1 MAVITF
7 IQNPVF
13 RIDFNQFQ
21 QKPDIVQKIKEIFSH
36 SRFLIAVFVVFAQ
49 STHSVFSSSGAS
61 FKQVV
66 LGKYDTNSY
75 ALFPS
80 LHTLAFKVAVWAI
93 FLCGSFASTFNKK
106 FSERFFYQH
115 ELLKGYASPEINL
128 SHFKIKNQELDASEV
143 PATIQA
149 STLLDLFD
157 QINFLDPSRPDYVP
171 PSRRRPEGI
180 TIEPHEL
187 RAGLATFVSNIT
199 RKVPF
204 IGTPPETKPDELS
217 SFYQQIESAL
227 RLTLHK
233 VTSAVEK
240 FKEEHGEEF
249 TRYPAAVLQKYKN
262 LIEDQTRVVL
272 DCAFAGPRCGG
283 RYMSDAMDLYSHFC
297 NDLPSEEL
305 GLQETLFEMLA
316 LERARIANEDSR
328 IFSPDVPEHKR
339 DLAHL
344 YARYMADLGPLLKIP
359 GTEHISDQLVT
370 SLNKDFY
377 LKRFFSKYTPQ
388 QIIKVIQDA
397 LKNPKGAH
405 FREQV
410 TDWLSDQVGN
420 WKKDEYLAEVPAR
433 EALLT
438 APLTEARALPA
449 DAPEF
454 AYFRTFSALI
464 AHLKTIDGYAFPNS
478 RGWQDFLE
486 HLFASDAARE
496 WFRVQG
502 ITPIQKNHLKTSLS
516 EEALTREGI
525 KRLHQIAIAAGQ
537 EIDINDFLPQL
548 REQEAVPRVRGVI
561 HLEPESI
568 KRMFRGE
575 SPRNAIMGLLDQER
589 KAEFVDRFHLEN
601 IQTKGLPLPVIE
613 WLLVSQGI
621 LNVQEPL

>member
-1 MAVITF
+1 MNTITF
-7 IQNPVF
+7 IQNPPF
-13 RIDFNQFQ
+13 RVDFNQFQ
-21 QKPDIVQKIKEIFSH
+21 QKPDTVQKIKEIFSH
-36 SRFLIAVFVVFAQ
+36 SAFLIASVFVVFAQ
-49 STHSVFSSSGAS
+49 STHSVFCSSGAS

-66 LGKYDTNSY
+66 LGKYNTNSY

-106 FSERFFYQH
+106 FSERCLSQNK
-115 ELLKGYASPEINL
+115 LLKGYASPEINL
-128 SHFKIKNQELDASEV
+128 SHFKIKNQELDASQV
-143 PATIQA
+143 PVTIQV

-157 QINFLDPSRPDYVP
+157 QINFTRPLRPDYVP

-180 TIEPHEL
+180 TIEPHDL
-187 RAGLATFVSNIT
+187 RVGLATFVNNIIG
-199 RKVPF
+199 RVPF
-204 IGTPPETKPDELS
+204 IGTPPATKPAELS
-217 SFYQQIESAL
+217 AFYQQIESAL

-233 VTSAVEK
+233 VTSAVEE
-240 FKEEHGEEF
+240 FKEEHGEDF
-249 TRYPAAVLQKYKN
+249 TRYTPEALQKYKN

-283 RYMSDAMDLYSHFC
+283 RYMSEAMDLHSLFC

-328 IFSPDVPEHKR
+328 VLAPDAPPHSE
-339 DLAHL
+339 LAHL
-344 YARYMADLGPLLKIP
+344 YARYMADLGPLLIIP
-359 GTEHISDQLVT
+359 GTEHISEQLVT
-370 SLNKDFY
+370 SLNKDWY

-438 APLTEARALPA
+438 GPLAEARALPA

-454 AYFRTFSALI
+454 AHFRTFSALI
-464 AHLKTIDGYAFPNS
+464 AHLKTIDGYAFPDS
-478 RGWQDFLE
+478 EGWQDFLE
-486 HLFASDAARE
+486 ELFATDAARA
-496 WFRVQG
+496 WFTDRG
-502 ITPIQKNHLKTSLS
+502 ITRLQKHDLKTSLS
-516 EEALTREGI
+516 EETLTHEGI
-525 KRLHQIAIAAGQ
+525 ERLRQIATTAGQ
-537 EIDINDFLPQL
+537 QIDINAFLPQL
-548 REQEAVPRVRGVI
+548 REQAAVPRVRGVI
-561 HLEPESI
+561 LLEPESI
-568 KRMFRGE
+568 KRIFRGE
-575 SPRNAIMGLLDQER
+575 SPRDAILGLLERER
-589 KAEFVDRFHLEN
+589 KVEFLDRFNLEN
-601 IQTKGLPLPVIE
+601 IQTEGLPRSVIE